1 MPTLKEFIKNVLQ
14 KENIKGDVDKIAKE
28 IEKEARKQAVHGI
41 ACICDEEVREMTINI
56 ADLMLKNPDAYK
68 DDKSKKETKV
78 VEETVDDEEVVEEVK
93 EEPKK
98 VENKVKDKP
107 KEQVKKVKEVKIEE
121 PKETVEDEKPK
132 KIEKGTFGKEMI
144 VINVEQESLF

>member
-28 IEKEARKQAVHGI
+28 IENKARKQAVNGI

-68 DDKSKKETKV
+68 EDKSKPKKV
-78 VEETVDDEEVVEEVK
+78 EKVIEEETEEAIEEVK
-93 EEPKK
+93 EEVKAEP
-98 VENKVKDKP
+98 KVK
-107 KEQVKKVKEVKIEE
+107 EE
-121 PKETVEDEKPK
+121 PKEEVKEEEPK
-132 KIEKGTFGKEMI
+132 KIAKGTFGKDMI

>member
-1 MPTLKEFIKNVLQ
+1 MPTLKEFIRSVLQ
-14 KENIKGDVDKIAKE
+14 KENIHGDVDKIAKE
-28 IEKEARKQAVHGI
+28 IEKEAKKQAVNGI

-68 DDKSKKETKV
+68 DKPKKETKHI
-78 VEETVDDEEVVEEVK
+78 DEEVVEEVK

-98 VENKVKDKP
+98 VIEP
-107 KEQVKKVKEVKIEE
+107 KEQVEKVKEVKIEE
-121 PKETVEDEKPK
+121 PKETVEEEKPK

>member
-1 MPTLKEFIKNVLQ
+1 MPTLKEFIRSVLQ
-14 KENIKGDVDKIAKE
+14 KENIHGDVDKIAKE
-28 IEKEARKQAVHGI
+28 IEKEARKQSVNGI

-68 DDKSKKETKV
+68 DKPKKETKHI
-78 VEETVDDEEVVEEVK
+78 DEEVVEKVK

-98 VENKVKDKP
+98 VIEP

-121 PKETVEDEKPK
+121 PKKEDEKPK
-132 KIEKGTFGKEMI
+132 KIAKGTFGKEMI
-144 VINVEQESLF
+144 VINAEQESLF

>member
-1 MPTLKEFIKNVLQ
+1 MPTLKEFIRSVLQ
-14 KENIKGDVDKIAKE
+14 KENIEGDVDKIAKE

-68 DDKSKKETKV
+68 DKPKKETKHI
-78 VEETVDDEEVVEEVK
+78 DEEVVEEVK

-98 VENKVKDKP
+98 VIEP
-107 KEQVKKVKEVKIEE
+107 KEQVKKVKEVKVEE

>member
-14 KENIKGDVDKIAKE
+14 KENIEGDVDKIAKE

-68 DDKSKKETKV
+68 DKPKKETKHIN
-78 VEETVDDEEVVEEVK
+78 EEVVEEVK

-98 VENKVKDKP
+98 VENKVKP
-107 KEQVKKVKEVKIEE
+107 KEEPKKVKEVKIEE
-121 PKETVEDEKPK
+121 PKEDEKPK
-132 KIEKGTFGKEMI
+132 KVEKGTFGKEMI

>member
-1 MPTLKEFIKNVLQ
+1 MPTLKEFIRSVLQ
-14 KENIKGDVDKIAKE
+14 KENIHGDVNKIAKE
-28 IEKEARKQAVHGI
+28 IEKEAKKQAINGI

-56 ADLMLKNPDAYK
+56 ADLMLKNPGAYK
-68 DDKSKKETKV
+68 DKPIQEKH
-78 VEETVDDEEVVEEVK
+78 VEEAIDEEVK

-98 VENKVKDKP
+98 VIEP
-107 KEQVKKVKEVKIEE
+107 KEQVKKVKEEKAEE
-121 PKETVEDEKPK
+121 PKETVEEEKPK